1 MKNTTRIGIVLVITL
16 AFFSVEIIV
25 GFKTKSL
32 ALIADAFH
40 YLNDVVAYAIAFI
53 ATYLHNKGGQTFRY
67 TFAFYRAELVGA
79 FFNGVFLLALAL
91 SIFLQSLERF
101 VHIEAV
107 EQPFLVLIVGCLGLA
122 LNVISAAV
130 IHDHHGHGSHEH
142 QQSSPMD
149 VFELSQ
155 TGDSLLDQIHAAH
168 NHTTDPP
175 VATRQHNLGLLGVLI
190 HVLGDAVNNVGVII
204 AAVIMWK
211 TQSSSRFYADPAI
224 SLMISFMIFG
234 SAIPLTLRSARIL
247 LEATPLYLGLSKV
260 KEDLLATPNVLSVHD
275 LHAWHLSQSV
285 ILASLHVSVPTGT
298 TMEQW
303 ERTEQTLQHCLQA
316 YGISHATISP
326 ELERSQVQFSDEGL
340 MLSGE
345 CKRISSQDDFGCAIS
360 GLVKR

>member
-1 MKNTTRIGIVLVITL
+1 MSWLMLLHSLLLMCVAVILSLNIVI
-16 AFFSVEIIV
+16 FNSV
-25 GFKTKSL
+25 
-32 ALIADAFH
+32 
-40 YLNDVVAYAIAFI
+40 I
-53 ATYLHNKGGQTFRY
+53 ATTSYITKADRY

-234 SAIPLTLRSARIL
+234 SAIPLTRIL